1 MKIEMATS
9 QKFFISLRPER
20 EISFLSGTPS
30 SQTPL
35 VPQRMHGMH
44 AVLMHDPLSVT
55 FSNYIKKIREPKN

>member
-9 QKFFISLRPER
+9 QKFFFLCDGKER
-20 EISFLSGTPS
+20 FHFLVS

-55 FSNYIKKIREPKN
+55 FSNYIKKFENQKLEQ